1 MVRHNLAWLY
11 SKQNLSKLAI
21 RHVSEVTK
29 NNPNHFKAFF
39 VEAYEYYKINDHNY
53 TDQLIQKD

>member
-1 MVRHNLAWLY
+1 MLMVRHNLAWLY

-29 NNPNHFKAFF
+29 KTIQIISKHFS
-39 VEAYEYYKINDHNY
+39 
-53 TDQLIQKD
+53 